1 MVKKMI
7 LGMSFAAFLPLL
19 VHAETWKAVPVVD
32 SMCYAKVKADPD
44 AHTTRCALACVKSGY
59 GIITADGVFLK
70 FDNSGNDRL
79 SNLLKNTDK
88 KDHLR
93 VTVDGKRQGDSIAV
107 TSVVLE

>member
-1 MVKKMI
+1 MIKKVI

-19 VHAETWKAVPVVD
+19 VHAETWKGVPVVD

-44 AHTTRCALACVKSGY
+44 AHTTKCALACVKGGY
-59 GIITADGVFLK
+59 GIIAADGAFLK
-70 FDNSGNDRL
+70 LDDSGNEKV
-79 SNLLKNTDK
+79 SNLLKNTDR

-93 VTVDGKRQGDSIAV
+93 VTVDGERRGDSIAV

>member
-1 MVKKMI
+1 MIKKVI

-19 VHAETWKAVPVVD
+19 AHAETWRGVPVVD
-32 SMCYAKVKADPD
+32 TMCYAKVKADPD
-44 AHTTRCALACVKSGY
+44 AHTTKCALACVKGGY

-70 FDNSGNDRL
+70 FDTSGNDRL

-93 VTVDGKRQGDSIAV
+93 VTVDGGRRGDSIAV